1 MNKIFKIISYFSLFI
16 FTIFLDRIT
25 KLLALQ
31 SLLSGEKNI
40 FPFLNLSLAMNR
52 GVSFGMFHF
61 KTTFTFIALATF
73 IFFVIV
79 AFGVYT
85 VFRFKKNKN
94 IFFETLVLAGA
105 LSNFVD
111 RILYGGVIDF
121 IDFYI
126 SSWHWPTFNFA
137 DMFIFVGIAGMFI
150 RSVKDNKSN

>member
-1 MNKIFKIISYFSLFI
+1 MKKILKIISYFFLFI
-16 FTIFLDRIT
+16 FTVILDRLT
-25 KLLALQ
+25 KLWVLHNFV
-31 SLLSGEKNI
+31 SSEKNI
-40 FPFLNLSLAMNR
+40 FPFLKLSLAMNR

-61 KTTFTFIALATF
+61 KTTFPFVALATF

-85 VFRFKKNKN
+85 FFRFKNNKN
-94 IFFETLVLAGA
+94 IFFEILVLAGA

-137 DMFIFVGIAGMFI
+137 DMFIFIGIAGMFI
-150 RSVKDNKSN
+150 RNLKDD